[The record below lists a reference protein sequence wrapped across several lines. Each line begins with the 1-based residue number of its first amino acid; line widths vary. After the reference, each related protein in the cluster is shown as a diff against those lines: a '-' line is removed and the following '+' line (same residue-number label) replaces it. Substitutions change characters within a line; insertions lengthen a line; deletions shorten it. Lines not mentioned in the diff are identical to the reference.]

1 MSYLPKVYI
10 IILHSKSIPCLID
23 CLSSLDKITYK
34 NCTIIVVNNGSN
46 DLTNINKHIRHKIQ
60 VIKAPSNLGFA
71 RGNNLGIRE
80 AIKNRA
86 DYVLLLNDDTV
97 VSSDF
102 LNILVATGENHLD
115 VGMLGPKIYYFDE
128 PRELWFAG
136 AKFDRQTG
144 LIFVSHSNEIGNNRK
159 DEKPEESDYITGCA
173 LLVKKTLIDIIGL
186 LDERFFLYWED
197 VDWGLRAKKAGFA
210 NWVIPNAHIW
220 HKVSVSTGGMES
232 PLRAY
237 HKTRSHLVMAK
248 LHAPW
253 TLNKLQRAF
262 FRDVAW
268 LLFKS
273 SDRERVKKARAYI
286 SAIKDYHLG
295 RTDRGPLWLWP
306 SN

>member
-10 IILHSKSIPCLID
+10 IILHSKDIPCLID

-46 DLTNINKHIRHKIQ
+46 DLTDISKHIKRKIQ
-60 VIKAPSNLGFA
+60 IIKTPSNLGFA
-71 RGNNLGIRE
+71 RGNNLGIKK
-80 AIKNRA
+80 ALKNRA

-102 LNILVATGENHLD
+102 LNILVATGENRSD

-128 PRELWFAG
+128 PKKIWFAG
-136 AKFDRQTG
+136 AKFDEQKS
-144 LIFVSHSNEIGNNRK
+144 LIFASHSDEIGNSRK
-159 DEKPEESDYITGCA
+159 DEKLEESDYITGCA
-173 LLVKKTLIDIIGL
+173 LLVKKKLIDIIGL

-197 VDWGLRAKKAGFA
+197 VDWGLRTKKVGFK
-210 NWVIPNAHIW
+210 NIVVPSAHIW
-220 HKVSVSTGGMES
+220 HKVSVSTGGMDS

-237 HKTRSHLVMAK
+237 HKTRSHLLMAK
-248 LHAPW
+248 LHTPW

-273 SDRERVKKARAYI
+273 TDRERVKKARAYI

-295 RTDRGPLWLWP
+295 RTDKGPLWLWP